1 MSDSPAT
8 TTRATAAPPKSRDD
22 QRTTRPRPVASER
35 RPGLHDH
42 QRELVRASLIAR
54 PPGAVAGGRYDD

>member
-8 TTRATAAPPKSRDD
+8 TTRAAAAPPKSRED
-22 QRTTRPRPVASER
+22 QRTPSSGPVER
-35 RPGLHDH
+35 RPSLHDH

-54 PPGAVAGGRYDD
+54 PPAGNTTRLN